1 MKSKIIC
8 ICFIIINTITVGQ
21 TKIGT
26 VDSEYIISLM
36 PEATIVMKRSQA
48 YGAKLDSSFSVK
60 VKKYQL
66 KVEEFKKNEKSLGVL
81 AKQTD
86 LQELSDM
93 EADIKKYQQNGSQF
107 MQLKKNELMRPL
119 YKKLSD
125 AISVIAKADGYSQI
139 LTITGNEFAYMDNK
153 FDITE
158 LVIKNLGIKVPTT
171 TK

>member
-48 YGAKLDSSFSVK
+48 YVSKLDSSFSVK

-66 KVEEFKKNEKSLGVL
+66 KVEEFKKFV
-81 AKQTD
+81 
-86 LQELSDM
+86 
-93 EADIKKYQQNGSQF
+93 NG
-107 MQLKKNELMRPL
+107 LL
-119 YKKLSD
+119 Y
-125 AISVIAKADGYSQI
+125 
-139 LTITGNEFAYMDNK
+139 
-153 FDITE
+153 
-158 LVIKNLGIKVPTT
+158 
-171 TK
+171 